1 MSKFLYRL
9 GKSAYSKPWLFVGG
23 WVVILALVIALLTTN
38 GVSVSTD
45 MKLEGTESQKVLDQ
59 LAEVQPEASGGQGS
73 VVFVAPDGESLN
85 TPERL
90 AAIKEAVDDVYGLDQ
105 VLNAPEL
112 AAKAA
117 KAQAEAMAKMQAA
130 AAQGAA
136 GGSDSAAAGA
146 GAAGAQQ
153 GAADPGAAA
162 QGSEADAQQGAG
174 MAQEGAAGG
183 ENAAAG
189 TPSGE
194 ADAQQGAGM
203 AQEGAAG
210 GNAAAAA
217 ADLPYTQLMVDG
229 APVIGVT
236 ISKDGQAALFQFQ
249 FTVQQSAISD
259 EIKESVVNTVQ
270 SVADKTGIKALPSES
285 LLPLDIPIGSN
296 EIYGLVVA
304 AIVLVVTLGSVVAA
318 GLPLVVALFGVG
330 IGVGGAYA
338 LSSYLTMSSITP
350 VLALMVGL
358 AVGIDYALFIINRQ
372 RRLIFDQGLS
382 AKEAASRSIGTAGSA
397 VFFAGLTVII
407 ALCGLLVI
415 GITFLSTMALV
426 ASVTVLLNVLI
437 ALTLLPALL
446 GLIGERICSRKAREK
461 NAASQAS
468 RAQKQARARWI
479 HGVIK
484 FRWPVILLI
493 VVVLGIA
500 AIPAAKMDLAIPSAA
515 SADLDTAKR
524 QSYDAIADNFGE
536 GFNGTLL
543 VVAESETG
551 QDMTP
556 ALLGELTA
564 QMQQQDNVSVVSPL
578 GISENGKLAMFSVI
592 PKTGPNAEETRDLVK
607 TLRDADYALESGV
620 KLGVTGMTAVNID
633 MSAKLGQVF
642 PIYVG
647 IIVVLSLIILLLVF
661 RSIVVPIKA
670 TVGFLLSIL
679 ATFGITT
686 AVFQWGWAHDL
697 FAFDTAGPIL
707 SFMPIMVTGILYG
720 LAMDYQVFLVSSM
733 RESYVHGHRGDDSVI
748 HGYGLAS
755 RVVLA
760 AAIIMV
766 AVFAGFIFTHDIM
779 IKQIGFALAIGILI
793 DALVIRMTLV
803 PAVMSLFGD
812 RAWALPK
819 WLDRILP
826 NLDVEGDKL
835 LEELKAREA
844 AENSG
849 MPRQ

>member
-1 MSKFLYRL
+1 MSKFLYKL
-9 GKSAYSKPWLFVGG
+9 GKSAYSRPWLFIGG
-23 WVVILALVIALLTTN
+23 WVVVLAIVIAMLSVN
-38 GVSVSTD
+38 GVSVSSE

-73 VVFVAPDGESLN
+73 VVFVAPEGESLN

-90 AAIKEAVDDVYGLDQ
+90 AAIKEAVDEVYGLDQ

-112 AAKAA
+112 AAQAM
-117 KAQAEAMAKMQAA
+117 AQAQAQA
-130 AAQGAA
+130 QAAQGAA
-136 GGSDSAAAGA
+136 GGEAGAGDAAAGA
-146 GAAGAQQ
+146 AG
-153 GAADPGAAA
+153 
-162 QGSEADAQQGAG
+162 QGAG
-174 MAQEGAAGG
+174 AGQ
-183 ENAAAG
+183 
-189 TPSGE
+189 SGE

-203 AQEGAAG
+203 AQQEGAGAAQQGADAGADAAARQGAAG
-210 GNAAAAA
+210 S
-217 ADLPYTQLMVDG
+217 ADQPPYTQLIVDG

-236 ISKDGQAALFQFQ
+236 IANDGRAALFQFQ
-249 FTVQQSAISD
+249 FTVQQSAVSD
-259 EIKESVVNTVQ
+259 EIKASVVDTVE
-270 SVADKTGIKALPSES
+270 SAASETGLEALPSES

-296 EIYGLVVA
+296 EVYGLVVA
-304 AIVLVVTLGSVVAA
+304 AIVLIMTLGSVIAA

-338 LSSYLTMSSITP
+338 FSTYLNMSSITP

-372 RRLIFDQGLS
+372 RRLIFDQGLG

-415 GITFLSTMALV
+415 GIGFLSTMALV
-426 ASVTVLLNVLI
+426 ASATVLLNVLI

-461 NAASQAS
+461 NAAVQAS
-468 RAQKQARARWI
+468 RAQKQAKARWI

-493 VVVLGIA
+493 VVILGIA
-500 AIPAAKMDLAIPSAA
+500 AVPAAQMNLAIPSAA

-524 QSYDAIADNFGE
+524 QSYDAISESFGE

-543 VVAESETG
+543 IVAESANGENI
-551 QDMTP
+551 TP
-556 ALLGELTA
+556 QTLGALTQG
-564 QMQQQDNVSVVSPL
+564 MQLLDNVSVVSPL

-592 PKTGPNAEETRDLVK
+592 PKTGPNDEATSKLVT
-607 TLRDADYALESGV
+607 TLRDENLAIATATGV
-620 KLGVTGMTAVNID
+620 TLGVTGVTAVNID
-633 MSAKLGQVF
+633 MSAKLAEVF

-733 RESYVHGHRGDDSVI
+733 RESYVHGHRGTESVI
-748 HGYGLAS
+748 HGYGQAS
-755 RVVLA
+755 RVVVA
-760 AAIIMV
+760 AAVIMV

-793 DALVIRMTLV
+793 DAFVIRMTLV

-812 RAWALPK
+812 KAWALPK

-835 LEELKAREA
+835 LEELKAQEA
-844 AENSG
+844 AEG
-849 MPRQ
+849 ARGR